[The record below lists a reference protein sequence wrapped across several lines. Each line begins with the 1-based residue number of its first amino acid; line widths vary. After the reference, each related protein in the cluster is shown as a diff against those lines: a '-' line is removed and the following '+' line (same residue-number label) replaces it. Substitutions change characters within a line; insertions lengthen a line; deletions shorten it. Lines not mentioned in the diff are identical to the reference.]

1 MLIKFET
8 NSYPTIV
15 MFGDVGKKLIKFM
28 GHSGTIPSAIHAE
41 DVPTALHN
49 LQHALKKEIDT
60 TTDNTNQDDEEDHI
74 SLDKRAIPL
83 IELLQSA
90 EKNDE
95 SVMWDVT

>member
-8 NSYPTIV
+8 DSYPTII

-41 DVPTALHN
+41 DVLAALHN
-49 LQHALKKEIDT
+49 LQHALKKEIDV
-60 TTDNTNQDDEEDHI
+60 TTDDNNQDDGEDHV
-74 SLDKRAIPL
+74 SLDKRATPL

-95 SVMWDVT
+95 GVMWDVT

>member
-8 NSYPTIV
+8 NSYPPIV

-41 DVPTALHN
+41 DVAAALHN
-49 LQHALKKEIDT
+49 LQQAVKKELAT
-60 TTDNTNQDDEEDHI
+60 TTDENNQADEEDYV
-74 SLDKRAIPL
+74 SLDKRALPL

-90 EKNDE
+90 DKNE
-95 SVMWDVT
+95 EGVMWDIT